1 MTHFD
6 ARWQRPETLRAI
18 FDQISDAVFF
28 YDKNLVLVGVNKSG
42 EKLFGLSAD
51 EMLGQPCS
59 ALFHVAADLP
69 SDSDESA
76 YLPTGTLTLLD
87 HGREHRVIV
96 RGMELL
102 DEAGRLEGLV
112 ATVTDLTERA
122 LETDVDLNERPGA
135 RPPAAK
141 YHPIVLRNRMV
152 ATVAGGVLLCLIAVL
167 TVGRY
172 WTPGK
177 QLTPEERRLVAAREA
192 TARFNAMSPAQHI
205 ERAKLAL
212 RPGATSDA
220 ILDGL
225 RHLKVIPPSA
235 PEAGRAEKMRMDLT
249 KAANLANAQSLI
261 DAASNA
267 DVREGMEKLQ
277 RANLILDEVTRQY
290 PADKSA
296 PQLSQASQTTAE
308 QLAIRFPHEFAAAE
322 TKLVDFSWQKGGFGT
337 VMIAN
342 FTVRNDS
349 PVDVGDLKIKCE
361 NYAASGVLLDQN
373 DGTAFAIVKAH
384 ATTRIPNVNMGFLNS
399 ESGTPR
405 TTKTD
410 CEIQGLKL
418 ASESQAF
425 SSRR

>member
-1 MTHFD
+1 
-6 ARWQRPETLRAI
+6 
-18 FDQISDAVFF
+18 
-28 YDKNLVLVGVNKSG
+28 
-42 EKLFGLSAD
+42 
-51 EMLGQPCS
+51 
-59 ALFHVAADLP
+59 
-69 SDSDESA
+69 
-76 YLPTGTLTLLD
+76 
-87 HGREHRVIV
+87 
-96 RGMELL
+96 
-102 DEAGRLEGLV
+102 
-112 ATVTDLTERA
+112 
-122 LETDVDLNERPGA
+122 
-135 RPPAAK
+135 
-141 YHPIVLRNRMV
+141 
-152 ATVAGGVLLCLIAVL
+152 
-167 TVGRY
+167 
-172 WTPGK
+172 
-177 QLTPEERRLVAAREA
+177 
-192 TARFNAMSPAQHI
+192 
-205 ERAKLAL
+205 
-212 RPGATSDA
+212 
-220 ILDGL
+220 
-225 RHLKVIPPSA
+225 
-235 PEAGRAEKMRMDLT
+235 MDLT

>member
-1 MTHFD
+1 VAHFD

-28 YDKNLVLVGVNKSG
+28 YDRNLVLVGVNKSG

-51 EMLGQPCS
+51 QMLGQHCS
-59 ALFHVAADLP
+59 ALFHIAPDALLHP
-69 SDSDESA
+69 DESA

-96 RGMELL
+96 RSMELL

-122 LETDVDLNERPGA
+122 LETDLDHNERPRG
-135 RPPAAK
+135 RPPAKK

-152 ATVAGGVLLCLIAVL
+152 ATVGGAVLLCLI
-167 TVGRY
+167 TVSIVSR
-172 WTPGK
+172 WTSGK
-177 QLTPEERRLVAAREA
+177 QLTPEEKRLVAAREA
-192 TARFNAMSPAQHI
+192 TAKFNAMTPAQHI
-205 ERAKLAL
+205 ESAKLAL
-212 RPGATSDA
+212 RPDATSDA
-220 ILDGL
+220 ITDGL
-225 RHLKVIPPSA
+225 RHLKAIPPSA
-235 PEAGRAEKMRMDLT
+235 PEAGRAEHMRMDLT

-267 DVREGMEKLQ
+267 SVREGMEKLRQ
-277 RANLILDEVTRQY
+277 ANLILDAVTRQF
-290 PADKSA
+290 PSD
-296 PQLSQASQTTAE
+296 QGASQLTLASQSAAE
-308 QLAIRFPHEFAAAE
+308 QLALRFPQEFAAAE
-322 TKLVDFSWQKGGFGT
+322 TKLVDFTWQKGGFGT

-349 PVDVGDLKIKCE
+349 PVDVGDLKIRCE
-361 NYAASGVLLDQN
+361 HYAASGVVLDQN
-373 DGTAFAIVKAH
+373 DGTAFAIVKAN

-399 ESGTPR
+399 ESGTSR

-410 CEIQGLKL
+410 CEILSLKI

-425 SSRR
+425 SSKR